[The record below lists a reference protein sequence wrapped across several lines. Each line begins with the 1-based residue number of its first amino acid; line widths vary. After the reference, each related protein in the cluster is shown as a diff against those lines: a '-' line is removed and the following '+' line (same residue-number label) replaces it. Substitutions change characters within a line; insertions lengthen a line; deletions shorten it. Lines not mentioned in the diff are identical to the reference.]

1 LYIFYLCRAI
11 YWAEAGVIKS
21 SQDDGSDVRVVVE
34 DLGNITAVDIS
45 QGNVNV
51 VITPAREINIGGIS
65 PIGIRVVLGK

>member
-1 LYIFYLCRAI
+1 M
-11 YWAEAGVIKS
+11 IKS

-51 VITPAREINIGGIS
+51 VITPVREINIGGGGYHQS
-65 PIGIRVVLGK
+65 VFELY